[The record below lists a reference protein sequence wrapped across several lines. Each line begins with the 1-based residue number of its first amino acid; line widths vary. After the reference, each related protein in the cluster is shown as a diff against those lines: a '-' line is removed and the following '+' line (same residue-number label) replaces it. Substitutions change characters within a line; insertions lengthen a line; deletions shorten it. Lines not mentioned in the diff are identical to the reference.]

1 MRLNTNEWD
10 SLSTERQ
17 DHLVDRKR
25 VVESLTDAGAVPVG
39 RLVRSEARTLG
50 EWEPEWKLKLIML
63 RERRQ
68 EAESDSRRAAL
79 ARDPNLGAKRSA
91 IMRRAWEAG
100 KFQQRKQAYLKKTSA
115 RVDRARRLRAH
126 GWTYQEIG
134 NAIGITAYT
143 AMRWLGWTRPAKGE
157 SKRSHPVAFQGVHY
171 PSLREAERQTGVPRH
186 TIQRKTSAG

>member
-10 SLSTERQ
+10 SLSMERQ

-25 VVESLTDAGAVPVG
+25 KTEAGTDANAEPVG
-39 RLVRSEARTLG
+39 RLIRGGARQQG
-50 EWEPEWKLKLIML
+50 EWEPDWKLKLLML
-63 RERRQ
+63 RERREEQ
-68 EAESDSRRAAL
+68 ESDRRRAAL
-79 ARDPNLGAKRSA
+79 ARDPNLSEKRSE
-91 IMRRAWEAG
+91 IMRQAWQAG
-100 KFQQRKQAYLKKTSA
+100 KFQTRKQAYLKKTPA
-115 RVDRARRLRAH
+115 RVERARRLRNQ

-134 NAIGITAYT
+134 EAIGITCYT

-157 SKRSHPVAFQGVHY
+157 SKRCHPVTFQGVSY